1 MKIKVGIAH
10 TSRVIEIEG
19 QDPEEVRSQI
29 EEAFAGSRPMVWL
42 QDSDGTRIGIPR
54 EMLAFVEFEG
64 VEGRSGVGFAPG
76 G

>member
-10 TSRVIEIEG
+10 TDRVIEIES
-19 QDPEEVRSQI
+19 QDAEEVRSQV

-42 QDSDGTRIGIPR
+42 QDTDGTQIGIPLD
-54 EMLAFVEFEG
+54 MLAFVEFERA
-64 VEGRSGVGFAPG
+64 EGRSGVGFASG